1 MRKIVIC
8 GKGGSGKSTVIALLA
23 HTLRERGYRVLV
35 LDADESNPGLHRLLG
50 LPARPQPLMD
60 LLGGKKSVMKSFNG
74 EQMPENTVLLQERIR
89 VDDLPEAYRATADGI
104 TLVASGKIL
113 QSMEGC
119 ACPIGFL
126 SRQFLRRLALD
137 EDEIALVDTE
147 AGIEHFGRGVEEGAD
162 AVIAIV
168 DPSYDALELAA
179 QVHQMA
185 LQSHLPGAWAL
196 LNKVTS
202 EKTAHALTYALKER
216 GLRILGAVRY
226 DPAVAEAGLEGNAL
240 LGATAAQGD
249 VAAILTRLIE
259 G

>member
-1 MRKIVIC
+1 MQKVVLC
-8 GKGGSGKSTVIALLA
+8 GKGGSGKSTITALFA
-23 HTLRERGYRVLV
+23 RALRDQGYRVLI

-50 LPARPQPLMD
+50 LPHRPRPLMD
-60 LLGGKKSVMKSFNG
+60 LLGGKKSVIKSYQG
-74 EQMPENTVLLQERIR
+74 EQTPENTILLQERVR
-89 VDDLPEAYRATADGI
+89 VGDLPDAYRTSADGI

-126 SRQFLRRLALD
+126 SRQFLRRLALE

-147 AGIEHFGRGVEEGAD
+147 AGVEHFGRGVEEGAE
-162 AVIAIV
+162 AIIVVV
-168 DPSYDALELAA
+168 DPSYDALELAV

-185 LQSHLPGAWAL
+185 RQNGLPGAWAL

-202 EKTAHALTYALKER
+202 ERTANALAHILKER
-216 GLRILGAVRY
+216 GLAVLGTVRY
-226 DPAVAEAGLEGNAL
+226 DPAVAEAGLEGRAPW
-240 LGATAAQGD
+240 GSAAQAD
-249 VAAILTRLIE
+249 AAAALARLMQ